1 MMLDIKEAHERF
13 HTVERGL
20 RSEGRKKMAD
30 AAKRWFEE
38 EKRSKEGSMLTQ
50 LKEAE
55 GFRRQREQEQ

>member
-1 MMLDIKEAHERF
+1 MLDIKEAHERF
-13 HTVERGL
+13 QTVERGL
-20 RSEGRKKMAD
+20 RSEGQKKMED
-30 AAKRWFEE
+30 AVKRWFEE